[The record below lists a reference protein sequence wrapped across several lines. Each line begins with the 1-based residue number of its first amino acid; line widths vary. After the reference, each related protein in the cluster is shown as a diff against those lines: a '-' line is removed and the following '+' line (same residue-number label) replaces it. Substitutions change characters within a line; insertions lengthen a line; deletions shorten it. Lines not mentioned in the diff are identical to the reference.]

1 MTEHEKKMLHQFTDN
16 VIKYLNENYVWPSEK
31 FESSF
36 CAVVKESCTDV
47 ISQMEEDDSE
57 EHDTDKHDAEIR
69 SDERQKFAKWLSDC
83 GYLGKQDSDGFGIS
97 FHEPLV
103 ANEVLAEYE
112 KERSY
117 EKLS

>member
-57 EHDTDKHDAEIR
+57 EHDTDKHDTDKHDAEIR
-69 SDERQKFAKWLSDC
+69 ADERQKFAEWILRKDISYGSTLSVKD
-83 GYLGKQDSDGFGIS
+83 
-97 FHEPLV
+97 
-103 ANEVLAEYE
+103 LARFYVEDYE
-112 KERSY
+112 K
-117 EKLS
+117 

>member
-69 SDERQKFAKWLSDC
+69 ADERRKFAEWILREDISCGSTLSVKD
-83 GYLGKQDSDGFGIS
+83 
-97 FHEPLV
+97 
-103 ANEVLAEYE
+103 LARFYVEDYE